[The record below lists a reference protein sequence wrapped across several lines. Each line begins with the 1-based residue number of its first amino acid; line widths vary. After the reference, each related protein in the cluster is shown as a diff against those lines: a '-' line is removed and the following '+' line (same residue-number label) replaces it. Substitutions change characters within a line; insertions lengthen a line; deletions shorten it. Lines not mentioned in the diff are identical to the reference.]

1 MPTSPLDV
9 PLLPS
14 AEQIRRRE
22 FATIRRGYDPDQVR
36 DYLESVAIQVGSLE
50 ENLREARLQ
59 MESLSAQ
66 PSSAPMPAALGVD
79 PYDRI
84 SKRFAGLIATA
95 DREASRIVDDA
106 KTEADRIKVD
116 AQATAEVARQEG
128 SDALGSARQEADR
141 VLSGL
146 STRRD
151 ALVEQLQQMRAR
163 LLGVAQ
169 DLAGVIETPTAD
181 AGEQDAPVDDGSTI
195 EDATDAT
202 DAPDAPESGASD
214 TEDLWVSTDV
224 QRRPSENGL
233 ELEELFSELEDG
245 VDDQGNGTEAAMEI
259 PDLASMELDFD
270 EGSDSAD

>member
-36 DYLESVAIQVGSLE
+36 DYLESVAVQVGSLE

-66 PSSAPMPAALGVD
+66 PSSAPMPAAPGVD

-116 AQATAEVARQEG
+116 AQATAEGARQEG
-128 SDALGSARQEADR
+128 SEALGSARQEADR

-151 ALVEQLQQMRAR
+151 ALVDQLQQTR
-163 LLGVAQ
+163 
-169 DLAGVIETPTAD
+169 
-181 AGEQDAPVDDGSTI
+181 
-195 EDATDAT
+195 
-202 DAPDAPESGASD
+202 
-214 TEDLWVSTDV
+214 
-224 QRRPSENGL
+224 
-233 ELEELFSELEDG
+233 
-245 VDDQGNGTEAAMEI
+245 
-259 PDLASMELDFD
+259 
-270 EGSDSAD
+270 